1 VTHLNFE
8 GPDHISGMAEGT
20 VVRFCAQV
28 GYIKSQPWDDKQT
41 PNGCGLDHMTHFKFW
56 GPIISLGWNS

>member
-1 VTHLNFE
+1 
-8 GPDHISGMAEGT
+8 MAEGT